1 MNKLWNACRFIQMNV
16 PEDWSNEVDLDKE
29 CLEISD
35 KWILSRLS
43 KTIHDYNQQLDRF
56 HFNEA
61 AKVLY
66 EFTWSDFCD
75 WYVEIVKMRF
85 YGDNESKADI
95 ARTVAL
101 KCIRTVLSLLHPY
114 SPFITEELWS
124 HFKTNDAPDLIIA
137 PWPDKESGLANDGAE
152 KEIALLQEVVTA
164 IRSIRSRMNVPPSKF
179 SDLVVRCDDHQ
190 SSFLNNHVDLLKSL
204 AHIGEMTLGE
214 SIEKPGQSATA
225 VVGGMEMYILL
236 GGLVD
241 LDHEKAR
248 MEKRIGEINRLI
260 GIINGKLS
268 NDNFV
273 NRAPEQVVE
282 KERSNLEKLT
292 EEFEKVTANLEMLQ

>member
-1 MNKLWNACRFIQMNV
+1 
-16 PEDWSNEVDLDKE
+16 
-29 CLEISD
+29 
-35 KWILSRLS
+35 
-43 KTIHDYNQQLDRF
+43 
-56 HFNEA
+56 
-61 AKVLY
+61 
-66 EFTWSDFCD
+66 
-75 WYVEIVKMRF
+75 
-85 YGDNESKADI
+85 
-95 ARTVAL
+95 
-101 KCIRTVLSLLHPY
+101 
-114 SPFITEELWS
+114 
-124 HFKTNDAPDLIIA
+124 
-137 PWPDKESGLANDGAE
+137 
-152 KEIALLQEVVTA
+152 
-164 IRSIRSRMNVPPSKF
+164 MNVPPSKF

-214 SIEKPGQSATA
+214 SIEKPSQSATA

-268 NDNFV
+268 NENFV